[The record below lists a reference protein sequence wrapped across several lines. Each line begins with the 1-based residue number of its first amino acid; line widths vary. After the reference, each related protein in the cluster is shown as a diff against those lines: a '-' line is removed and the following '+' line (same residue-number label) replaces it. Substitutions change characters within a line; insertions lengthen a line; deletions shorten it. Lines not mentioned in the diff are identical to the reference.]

1 MSTCNAG
8 IVVAVVCSE
17 HYDVAHSTT
26 MQTLCEFLAEN
37 TERFNWLQVWLCVG
51 YNILTLQCSTILES
65 DRPFSRDC
73 VLSSHCGCPA
83 WQACVYCCRR
93 PLVNIVADAMTPTH
107 DSERWKDSW
116 V

>member
-37 TERFNWLQVWLCVG
+37 TERFN
-51 YNILTLQCSTILES
+51 
-65 DRPFSRDC
+65 
-73 VLSSHCGCPA
+73 
-83 WQACVYCCRR
+83 
-93 PLVNIVADAMTPTH
+93 
-107 DSERWKDSW
+107 
-116 V
+116 